1 MGTTGR
7 RAAGPVALVAVL
19 LLTACSTTDAGPAPS
34 SPVAGTA
41 SGTAPAT
48 SPGTSPGTT
57 PATAAGST
65 TSGPAAA
72 TGAGSGASA
81 PSRSATAGRTTRG
94 PVTPARRW
102 RPASGTTWQWQLS
115 GTLDLTVD
123 AQVYDVDLFTTSAAQ
138 VAALHRAGRRVVCY
152 VDAGSFEKGRPDS
165 GRFPAAVLGSVMDGW
180 PDERWLDVRRLD
192 VLEPILA
199 ARLDLCRRKGFDGVE
214 PDNVDGY
221 ANDTGF
227 PLTAADQ
234 LRFNRRLA
242 ALAHARGLA
251 VGLKNDLEQ
260 VPALVGSFDFAVNEQ
275 CAEYSECD
283 ALAPFVR
290 AGKAVFHAEY
300 DLTTAAFCPTSRRLR
315 LSSVRKRLDLDAWRQ
330 TC

>member
-1 MGTTGR
+1 MARPTVLG
-7 RAAGPVALVAVL
+7 VLVAVPLL
-19 LLTACSTTDAGPAPS
+19 LLTGCSTTTAGPAS
-34 SPVAGTA
+34 SPVTPAGTSSA
-41 SGTAPAT
+41 GPAT
-48 SPGTSPGTT
+48 GSSAPVVT
-57 PATAAGST
+57 PST
-65 TSGPAAA
+65 TSAPMPPATVPPSAAA
-72 TGAGSGASA
+72 TSG
-81 PSRSATAGRTTRG
+81 PPPGRTTRG
-94 PVTPARRW
+94 PVRQTGRW
-102 RPASGTTWQWQLS
+102 HPRPGTTWQWQLS

-152 VDAGSFEKGRPDS
+152 LDAGSYEPDRPDS

-192 VLEPILA
+192 VLEPLLA
-199 ARLDLCRRKGFDGVE
+199 ARLDLCRSKGFDGVE

-221 ANDTGF
+221 GNDTGF

-234 LRFNRRLA
+234 LRFNRRIA

-260 VPALVGSFDFAVNEQ
+260 VPQLVGSFDFAVNEQ
-275 CAEYSECD
+275 CAQYDECGT
-283 ALAPFVR
+283 LAPFVA

-300 DLTTAAFCPTSRRLR
+300 DLTTTQFCATSRRLR
-315 LSSVRKRLDLDAWRQ
+315 LSSLRKRLELGAWRQ

>member
-1 MGTTGR
+1 M
-7 RAAGPVALVAVL
+7 
-19 LLTACSTTDAGPAPS
+19 
-34 SPVAGTA
+34 
-41 SGTAPAT
+41 
-48 SPGTSPGTT
+48 
-57 PATAAGST
+57 
-65 TSGPAAA
+65 AA
-72 TGAGSGASA
+72 T
-81 PSRSATAGRTTRG
+81 
-94 PVTPARRW
+94 W
-102 RPASGTTWQWQLS
+102 RPRPGTTWQWQLS
-115 GTLDLTVD
+115 GTLDLGVD

-152 VDAGSFEKGRPDS
+152 LDAGSWEPGRPDS
-165 GRFPAAVLGSVMDGW
+165 ARFPAAVRGKVMDGW

-192 VLEPILA
+192 LLEPVLA
-199 ARLDLCRRKGFDGVE
+199 ARLDLCRSKGFDGVE

-251 VGLKNDLEQ
+251 VGLKNDLDQ
-260 VPALVGSFDFAVNEQ
+260 VPQLVGAFDFAVNEE
-275 CAEYSECD
+275 CAQYGECD
-283 ALAPFVR
+283 VLRPFVA

-300 DLTTAAFCPTSRRLR
+300 ELTTDRFCPTSRRLR